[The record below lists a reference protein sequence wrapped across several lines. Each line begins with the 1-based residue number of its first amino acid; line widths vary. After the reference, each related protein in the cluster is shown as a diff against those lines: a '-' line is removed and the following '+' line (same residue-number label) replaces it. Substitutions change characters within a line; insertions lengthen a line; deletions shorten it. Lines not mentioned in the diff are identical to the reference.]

1 MHKKYQNYG
10 TRQSRK
16 TVIGKIGKAVIS
28 AAFIGVAVYFIA
40 YGLGLDRALVVW
52 LTHFVAQLR
61 PT

>member
-1 MHKKYQNYG
+1 MHKKYQNYS

-28 AAFIGVAVYFIA
+28 VAFIGVAVYFTA
-40 YGLGLDRALVVW
+40 YGLGFDQALVAW
-52 LTHFVAQLR
+52 MAHFASQIR